1 MPLGPKYE
9 RHVTT
14 RVCDMEEQKC
24 PSVWKRAL
32 LELVYICLHNHECGG
47 LNNFIVADKRTAWQ
61 LMVICVYLSV
71 RAFNHLL
78 KPWLI

>member
-9 RHVTT
+9 RHVTS

-32 LELVYICLHNHECGG
+32 LELVYICLHNNECGG

>member
-1 MPLGPKYE
+1 MPLGPKYK

-32 LELVYICLHNHECGG
+32 LELVYIRSHNHECRG
-47 LNNFIVADKRTAWQ
+47 LNNFIVADKGTAWQ
-61 LMVICVYLSV
+61 LMVVYVYLSV
-71 RAFNHLL
+71 RAFDHSVTLA
-78 KPWLI
+78 